1 MLPDGHP
8 LGFSITTAKL
18 CLMWFFCYMYL
29 DAGENHSSKWWP
41 QYVRI
46 RKGLGTKL
54 LTEYDCGD
62 TFKLINQK
70 VKIDLNILHIGNM
83 GRY

>member
-8 LGFSITTAKL
+8 LGFSIITAKL
-18 CLMWFFCYMYL
+18 CLMCFFLLHVLRCREKPFFKIVASMCQ
-29 DAGENHSSKWWP
+29 N
-41 QYVRI
+41 

-54 LTEYDCGD
+54 LTEHDRDD

-70 VKIDLNILHIGNM
+70 VKIDLNILHIGNV